1 MICVFLGSDCDKVFL
16 RLPFWQVGHERPDLE
31 ELRENLVRDTGENK
45 ALLKQLED
53 TLLRV
58 RLTSSGNLIWNLCIS
73 HPSIHP
79 LQLRAYREGKDK
91 NKKGATW
98 LLI

>member
-1 MICVFLGSDCDKVFL
+1 M
-16 RLPFWQVGHERPDLE
+16 RQVGHERPDLE

-58 RLTSSGNLIWNLCIS
+58 SLT
-73 HPSIHP
+73 P
-79 LQLRAYREGKDK
+79 LKFVTTAQSALRAFVLISFRVLILGKWK
-91 NKKGATW
+91 PLRLYSQNS
-98 LLI
+98 

>member
-1 MICVFLGSDCDKVFL
+1 MMQLAGRVMLFVCFWGVNVIIFFL

-73 HPSIHP
+73 HPSI
-79 LQLRAYREGKDK
+79 LC
-91 NKKGATW
+91 N
-98 LLI
+98 